1 MPSFKTA
8 RTKATATDC
17 DVLAVPILKGGAP
30 GPGAAEAE
38 KALGVS
44 FKELLD
50 AARAKGE
57 PGEALLVP
65 ANGKKIKAKQVLL
78 VGVGEKGDGATAAR
92 KAGATVA
99 RRTRA
104 SANVAT
110 TIPQAVGGN
119 AADAVGAFVEGYLL
133 GQYRFD
139 RYKSNG
145 TKPKTKTVTLLGS
158 GRGWDESALKKT
170 ITNASVVAEG
180 QALARD
186 VTNTPAGDFIP
197 ESFASE
203 ARKLAR
209 SLPLTVKVLDEKQLR
224 AGGYGGLI
232 GVGQGSDKPP
242 RLVEI
247 RYRPAGSKRHVAL
260 VGKGITFDSGGINLK
275 SDGLDWMKM
284 DCGGGA
290 AVLGTMLAVG
300 KLKPKVAV
308 TGLICTAENMPGGS
322 ALHPGDVITMKGGK
336 TVEIGNTD
344 AEGRLVMADGIVHAV
359 QNKADVVVDIATLT
373 GAMMVAL
380 GDKAF
385 GVLGND
391 QDEVDDILAAAE
403 RAGEKAWQLP
413 LYPEYRKKIDSEIAD
428 IRNIGDRYGG
438 AITAALFLKEFA
450 GDTPWVHIDIAGPAR
465 STVDE
470 FDTPKGATGVGVR
483 TLVRWIEGL

>member
-8 RTKATATDC
+8 RAKATAIDC
-17 DVLAVPILKGGAP
+17 DVLAVPILKGGTL
-30 GPGAAEAE
+30 GPGAPEAE
-38 KALGVS
+38 KALGVN

-65 ANGKKIKAKQVLL
+65 ANSKRIKAKQILL
-78 VGVGEKGDGATAAR
+78 VGVGEKAGGATAAR
-92 KAGATVA
+92 RAGAVVG
-99 RRTRA
+99 RRTAA
-104 SANVAT
+104 SGRVAT
-110 TIPQAVGGN
+110 TIPQAVGGS
-119 AADAVGAFVEGYLL
+119 AADAVGAFVEGFLL

-145 TKPKTKTVTLLGS
+145 IKSKTTAVTLVGS
-158 GRGWDESALKKT
+158 GRGWDERTLKKA
-170 ITNASVVAEG
+170 IANASVVVEG

-197 ESFASE
+197 ESFAVE
-203 ARKLAR
+203 ARRLAR
-209 SLPLTVKVLDEKQLR
+209 ALPLTVKVMNEKQLK
-224 AGGYGGLI
+224 AGGYGGII

-247 RYRPAGSKRHVAL
+247 RYRPAGAKRHVAL

-275 SDGLDWMKM
+275 NDGLDWMKM
-284 DCGGGA
+284 DMGGGA
-290 AVLGTMLAVG
+290 AVLGTMLAIG
-300 KLKPKVAV
+300 KLKPRVAV

-322 ALHPGDVITMKGGK
+322 ALHPGDVITMLGGK

-359 QNKADVVVDIATLT
+359 RNKADVVVDIATLT
-373 GAMMVAL
+373 GAMMIAL

-391 QDEVDDILAAAE
+391 QDEVDAILAAAA

-413 LYPEYRKKIDSEIAD
+413 LYEEYRKKIDSEIAD
-428 IRNIGDRYGG
+428 VRNIGDRFGG

-450 GDTPWVHIDIAGPAR
+450 GETPWVHIDIAGPAR
-465 STVDE
+465 STVEE
-470 FDTPKGATGVGVR
+470 FETSKGATGVGVR